1 MLPASPA
8 TFNKGLHRFATGLA
22 GCVLILIVAGA
33 LVTSNDAGLA
43 VPDWPTSFGSLYKI
57 PPMVGGVKY
66 EHGHRMIAQFIG
78 VLTIVLAI
86 WTQRV
91 EKRAWMRKLGWAA
104 LGLVILQGILGGL
117 TVLTLLP
124 WYIST
129 GHALLAQTFFSLTL
143 LFALFT
149 SKKWLEAEAEGAR
162 PMEAQ
167 GYRFAS
173 EGARFVADGTFNL
186 RALSV
191 LTVAVL
197 YIQLFLGAAF
207 RHGGMHFLPHIIGAV
222 FVTAILLWTSIKALT
237 AYGAVPEIRKPAVG
251 ILAMLFVQLAL
262 GFGAYLTRVEW
273 GRDAV
278 QPELSMVATTVAHVT
293 VGAVLLGK
301 AFVLAVQ
308 AHRHIKVVSGASA
321 TERSKVAPA

>member
-1 MLPASPA
+1 MTALSSPAKASPVQA
-8 TFNKGLHRFATGLA
+8 QFNKGLHRFATVLA
-22 GCVLILIVAGA
+22 WCVLLLIIAGA

-78 VLTIVLAI
+78 LLTIILAV

-91 EKRAWMRKLGWAA
+91 EKRSWMRKLGWVA
-104 LGLVILQGILGGL
+104 LGLVIAQGVLGGL
-117 TVLTLLP
+117 TVLNMLP

-129 GHALLAQTFFSLTL
+129 GHALLAQSFFALTL
-143 LFALFT
+143 LFSLFT
-149 SKKWLEAEAEGAR
+149 SRKW
-162 PMEAQ
+162 METEERGVIAT
-167 GYRFAS
+167 
-173 EGARFVADGTFNL
+173 GTFNL
-186 RALSV
+186 RVLSILSV
-191 LTVAVL
+191 GMIYV
-197 YIQLFLGAAF
+197 QLFLGAAF

-222 FVTAILLWTSIKALT
+222 LVTAILLWTAIKGLSS
-237 AYGAVPEIRKPAVG
+237 YSAVPEIKRPAIG
-251 ILAMLFVQLAL
+251 ILSMLFVQLAL

-278 QPELSMVATTVAHVT
+278 QPQVSMVVTTVAHVA

-301 AFVLAVQ
+301 TFVLAVQ
-308 AHRHIKVVSGASA
+308 AHRHIQARDSA
-321 TERSKVAPA
+321 TVTA

>member
-1 MLPASPA
+1 MNPISTQPK
-8 TFNKGLHRFATGLA
+8 FHKGLHRFATVLA
-22 GCVLILIVAGA
+22 WCVLLLIVAGA

-43 VPDWPTSFGSLYKI
+43 VPDWPTSFGSFYKI

-78 VLTIVLAI
+78 LLTIILAI

-117 TVLTLLP
+117 TVLNLLP

-129 GHALLAQTFFSLTL
+129 GHALLAQSFFALTL
-143 LFALFT
+143 LFSLFT
-149 SKKWLEAEAEGAR
+149 SKKWIEAETRGLVSAE
-162 PMEAQ
+162 
-167 GYRFAS
+167 
-173 EGARFVADGTFNL
+173 TFNL
-186 RALSV
+186 RALS
-191 LTVAVL
+191 LLSVAVIYL
-197 YIQLFLGAAF
+197 QLFLGAAF

-222 FVTAILLWTSIKALT
+222 FVTAILPWAAIKALT
-237 AYGAVPEIRKPAVG
+237 SYASVPEIKQPAIG
-251 ILAMLFVQLAL
+251 ILSLLFVQLAL

-278 QPELSMVATTVAHVT
+278 QPELSMVITTVAHVT

-308 AHRHIKVVSGASA
+308 AHRHIKVASA
-321 TERSKVAPA
+321 APVGKENRVAPA

>member
-1 MLPASPA
+1 MCLVLPEQVLDPNITQV
-8 TFNKGLHRFATGLA
+8 TFHKGLHRFATVLA
-22 GCVLILIVAGA
+22 WCVLILIVAGA

-43 VPDWPTSFGSLYKI
+43 VPDWPTSFGSFYKI

-78 VLTIVLAI
+78 FLTIILAI

-117 TVLTLLP
+117 TVLNLLP

-129 GHALLAQTFFSLTL
+129 GHALLAQSFFALTL
-143 LFALFT
+143 LFSLFT
-149 SKKWLEAEAEGAR
+149 SKKWIEAEERGLIAHE
-162 PMEAQ
+162 
-167 GYRFAS
+167 
-173 EGARFVADGTFNL
+173 TFNL
-186 RALSV
+186 RALSI
-191 LTVAVL
+191 LSVAVI
-197 YIQLFLGAAF
+197 YVQLFLGAAF

-222 FVTAILLWTSIKALT
+222 FVTGILLWTSIKALT
-237 AYGAVPEIRKPAVG
+237 AYGSIPEIKKPAIG
-251 ILAMLFVQLAL
+251 ILSMLLVQLAL

-278 QPELSMVATTVAHVT
+278 QPELSMVITTVAHVT
-293 VGAVLLGK
+293 VGAVLMGK

-308 AHRHIKVVSGASA
+308 AHRHIKADNA
-321 TERSKVAPA
+321 TVRDESRIATA

>member
-1 MLPASPA
+1 MSAAPA
-8 TFNKGLHRFATGLA
+8 TFNKGLHRFATVLA
-22 GCVLILIVAGA
+22 WCVLILIVAGA

-78 VLTIVLAI
+78 LLTIILAI

-117 TVLTLLP
+117 TVLNLLP

-129 GHALLAQTFFSLTL
+129 GHALLAQTFFALTL

-149 SKKWLEAEAEGAR
+149 SKQW
-162 PMEAQ
+162 ME
-167 GYRFAS
+167 S
-173 EGARFVADGTFNL
+173 EGRGLAASAMVGL
-186 RALSV
+186 RGLSW
-191 LTVAVL
+191 LAVAVIYL
-197 YIQLFLGAAF
+197 QLFLGAGF
-207 RHGGMHFLPHIIGAV
+207 RHGGLHFAPHVMGAV
-222 FVTAILLWTSIKALT
+222 LATAILLWTCVKALT
-237 AYGAVPEIRKPAVG
+237 NYGAVPEIKKPAIG

-293 VGAVLLGK
+293 IGAVLLGK
-301 AFVLAVQ
+301 AFVLAAQ
-308 AHRHIKVVSGASA
+308 ARRHIKVAGGASA
-321 TERSKVAPA
+321 TERNKVAPA

>member
-1 MLPASPA
+1 MCLVLPEQVLDPNTPQV
-8 TFNKGLHRFATGLA
+8 TFHKGLHRFATVLA
-22 GCVLILIVAGA
+22 WCVLIIIVAGA

-78 VLTIVLAI
+78 LLTIILAI

-91 EKRAWMRKLGWAA
+91 EQRAWMRKLGWAA

-117 TVLTLLP
+117 TVLNLLP

-129 GHALLAQTFFSLTL
+129 GHALLAQTFFALTL

-149 SKKWLEAEAEGAR
+149 SRKW
-162 PMEAQ
+162 MEAAPR
-167 GYRFAS
+167 GL
-173 EGARFVADGTFNL
+173 VADQTFNL
-186 RALSV
+186 RALSG

-197 YIQLFLGAAF
+197 YVQLFLGAAF

-222 FVTAILLWTSIKALT
+222 FVTAILLWTAIKALT
-237 AYGAVPEIRKPAVG
+237 TYGSVPEIRKPAIG
-251 ILAMLFVQLAL
+251 ILALLFVQLAL

-293 VGAVLLGK
+293 VGAVLMGK
-301 AFVLAVQ
+301 AFVLAIQ
-308 AHRHIKVVSGASA
+308 AHRHINAASVASA
-321 TERSKVAPA
+321 RERSKVAPA